1 MALEFKDVLALAKTV
16 AKANSSAPT
25 AYSFGD
31 KKYSY
36 NELQETLRDEFKEI
50 AGTYSLYRENKNTV
64 FALLEQTID
73 DVLPARVLEQ
83 YGQFAEI
90 KTVPLGSKAQFIVKR
105 GKTRAKRFITQV
117 GPAGLYES
125 FRMDEGT
132 FDLGGYTVGGAARI
146 DFERLVRG
154 DENFSE
160 YMDIVLDGLVFAVYG
175 IVQKA
180 LRGAIANMPTGS
192 NTNTVT
198 STWDPDSMAKIIST
212 MKAYGDG
219 AVIFA
224 PPEFIAAMGPDAI
237 GAAGNFPTYS
247 TKDIDDI
254 HDTGRIHTF
263 RGTPIIELPQSFLDE
278 TNTTTQIDPQIAY
291 VFPTGGEKVV
301 KIVFEGPTQ
310 IDDYKCKDSS
320 LEMNVYKRIGAAIL
334 TYHNWGAYKNTS
346 IPQTY
351 TDDSLI

>member
-1 MALEFKDVLALAKTV
+1 MAKLLSIEDIKELAHYAITRKVPAKFSKDGEKYDIDLALRDQLNLLAGDI
-16 AKANSSAPT
+16 
-25 AYSFGD
+25 YSFQKNKWD
-31 KKYSY
+31 IYQII
-36 NELQETLRDEFKEI
+36 QENADEFLPKEI
-50 AGTYSLYRENKNTV
+50 R
-64 FALLEQTID
+64 TIM
-73 DVLPARVLEQ
+73 
-83 YGQFAEI
+83 GQFAEI

-278 TNTTTQIDPQIAY
+278 TNTATQIDPQIAY

-310 IDDYKCKDSS
+310 IDDYKCKDRS